1 VTCPYCGRNN
11 TRHGCPDDPGSPPE
25 PGNLSLCW
33 GCRGVSVFMERNG
46 RLELRKPTAGEL
58 IEFAADP
65 GIQEILTE
73 AVGVDRP
80 MTAISRVRRKRNQ
93 RR

>member
-1 VTCPYCGRNN
+1 
-11 TRHGCPDDPGSPPE
+11 
-25 PGNLSLCW
+25 
-33 GCRGVSVFMERNG
+33 MERNG